1 MNRSRP
7 QTRQSRERKQAR
19 HRTQTRIVRV
29 REQSMSAFS
38 PRTVARQRTVHEHD
52 DATALTV
59 HEQRLAT
66 DLNCP
71 PKGRSREQSTAA
83 HLSRTGIVREFGQA
97 KKCPQGG
104 IAIAILP
111 PTIFPVHIRIIP
123 AYAIV

>member
-7 QTRQSRERKQAR
+7 QARQIHEHEQPR
-19 HRTQTRIVRV
+19 HRAQTRIVRV

-38 PRTVARQRTVHEHD
+38 PRTVARQRTVHEHS

-59 HEQRLAT
+59 HEHRLAA

-71 PKGRSREQSTAA
+71 PTGRSREQSTSA
-83 HLSRTGIVREFGQA
+83 HLSRTGIARELGQA
-97 KKCPQGG
+97 RKCPKGH
-104 IAIAILP
+104 IAIAISP

>member
-1 MNRSRP
+1 
-7 QTRQSRERKQAR
+7 
-19 HRTQTRIVRV
+19 
-29 REQSMSAFS
+29 MSAFS
-38 PRTVARQRTVHEHD
+38 PRTVTRQRTVREHD

-71 PKGRSREQSTAA
+71 PSGRSREQSTSAY
-83 HLSRTGIVREFGQA
+83 LSRTGIARELGQA
-97 KKCPQGG
+97 RKSPQGR
-104 IAIAILP
+104 IAIAVSP

>member
-7 QTRQSRERKQAR
+7 QPRQIREREQSRNKAQM
-19 HRTQTRIVRV
+19 RIVRV

-38 PRTVARQRTVHEHD
+38 PRTGARQRTVHEHG

-59 HEQRLAT
+59 REQSLAA

-71 PKGRSREQSTAA
+71 PTGRSREQSTSP
-83 HLSRTGIVREFGQA
+83 HLSRTGIARELGQA
-97 KKCPQGG
+97 RKSPQGR
-104 IAIAILP
+104 IAIAISP
-111 PTIFPVHIRIIP
+111 PTTFPVHIRIIP